1 MMKNNMLSR
10 RIFIKLKPELSHG
23 LVLQKVHRAIIKFS
37 QKTWLKQ

>member
-10 RIFIKLKPELSHG
+10 RIFIKLKPELNHG
-23 LVLQKVHRAIIKFS
+23 LVLQKVHRAIKFS